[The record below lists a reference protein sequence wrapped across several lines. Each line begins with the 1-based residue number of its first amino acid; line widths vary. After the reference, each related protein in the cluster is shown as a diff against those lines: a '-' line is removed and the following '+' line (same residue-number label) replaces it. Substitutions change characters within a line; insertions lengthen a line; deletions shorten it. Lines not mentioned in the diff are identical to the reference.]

1 MTERGYRG
9 CSRER
14 EGERR
19 RLKERRHGD
28 RVAGGRFP
36 GGQKKRS
43 QRAVGGG
50 G

>member
-9 CSRER
+9 CSCKR

-19 RLKERRHGD
+19 RLKGRRQGE
-28 RVAGGRFP
+28 RVAGGRFT

-43 QRAVGGG
+43 LKTVGGG